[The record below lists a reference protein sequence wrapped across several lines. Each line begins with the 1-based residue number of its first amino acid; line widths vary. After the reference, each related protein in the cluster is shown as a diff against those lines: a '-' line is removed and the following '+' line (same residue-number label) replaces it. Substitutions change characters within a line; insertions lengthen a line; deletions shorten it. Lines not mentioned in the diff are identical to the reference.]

1 MKKLTTF
8 QNDQQLECIYLA
20 TNLSKTEFNFD
31 AQLEKFVWTQ
41 MSFGKEMEKLV
52 STFLT
57 WEKQFRSV
65 NILAKFKLR

>member
-31 AQLEKFVWTQ
+31 AQLEKFV
-41 MSFGKEMEKLV
+41 
-52 STFLT
+52 
-57 WEKQFRSV
+57 
-65 NILAKFKLR
+65 